1 MNSTIALPPDSH
13 TTKGTTS
20 KSTQPLTTQKPKTS
34 QHHRS
39 TYRSE
44 AHEQLSKQIAQEAH
58 TEKGATSKELPS
70 ELTRTIASL
79 CLHKPWLRTPRRSLE
94 PLYLEETTLPSHT
107 STRTLSISMTRST
120 LPLDEHQEDPPAQG
134 AQVGQE
140 TQEILTEDHPDQQLF
155 PPLISSPSSPP
166 ETLSQLEYPP
176 CSSMATE
183 LEPTPS
189 SENSEST

>member
-58 TEKGATSKELPS
+58 TEKGATSKEPPS
-70 ELTRTIASL
+70 KQTRTVASL
-79 CLHKPWLRTPRRSLE
+79 CLHKPWQRTPRPSLE

-107 STRTLSISMTRST
+107 STRTLSISVTHST
-120 LPLDEHQEDPPAQG
+120 SPSDEHQEDPPAQG
-134 AQVGQE
+134 AQAGQE
-140 TQEILTEDHPDQQLF
+140 ARTILTEDHPNQQLF
-155 PPLISSPSSPP
+155 PPLILFPSSPP
-166 ETLSQLEYPP
+166 ETLSWLEYPP
-176 CSSMATE
+176 YSSMATE
-183 LEPTPS
+183 LGPMPS
-189 SENSEST
+189 SANSEST